1 MPDPAARLYRDVRG
15 VRHEVVVRRT
25 RGAWQVLDIDETAKP
40 TVIEHL
46 TAADD
51 GEPQARSHATT
62 CNSSHDAAWKVTARH
77 SAGLTPVRQVPRMR
91 NTSHRRHERRAGHRP
106 ISVKSFTPERQAA

>member
-1 MPDPAARLYRDVRG
+1 MADLANRLYRDARG

-25 RGAWQVLDIDETAKP
+25 PGAWQVLDIDETEKP

-51 GEPQARSHATT
+51 GEPQAEAI
-62 CNSSHDAAWKVTARH
+62 ARDY
-77 SAGLTPVRQVPRMR
+77 LQQQ
-91 NTSHRRHERRAGHRP
+91 
-106 ISVKSFTPERQAA
+106 QAAAA